1 MTPNCSDPVKTLASC
16 RVSKC
21 ISSLITIETWG
32 RGLSYLSWNCCLT
45 VVAKWNNLE
54 HSFLK
59 LNTTLCFLAFAMQ
72 MDEHTVGY
80 LTWRAGLSSA
90 MVTTIAHNRE
100 NYRVEGSISLGIP
113 HSFISF
119 NYSYNFAQLKL
130 KMSTALKSVKI
141 CLNIFIG

>member
-1 MTPNCSDPVKTLASC
+1 MTPNFSDPGKTLARC

-21 ISSLITIETWG
+21 VSSLMTIETWAG
-32 RGLSYLSWNCCLT
+32 TCLT
-45 VVAKWNNLE
+45 QVTAKWNNLE
-54 HSFLK
+54 YSFVK
-59 LNTTLCFLAFAMQ
+59 LNTALCFLAFAMQ

-130 KMSTALKSVKI
+130 KMSTALKSVNI

>member
-1 MTPNCSDPVKTLASC
+1 MSQNCSDPVKTLASC
-16 RVSKC
+16 HVSKC
-21 ISSLITIETWG
+21 ISSLITIKPGAGT
-32 RGLSYLSWNCCLT
+32 CLT
-45 VVAKWNNLE
+45 QVTAKWNKLE
-54 HSFLK
+54 DSFDKLK
-59 LNTTLCFLAFAMQ
+59 TALCFLAFAMQ

-130 KMSTALKSVKI
+130 KMSTALKSV
-141 CLNIFIG
+141 NIIFTVPKC

>member
-1 MTPNCSDPVKTLASC
+1 MPAVVLASA
-16 RVSKC
+16 SAA
-21 ISSLITIETWG
+21 SLLLRPGAGT
-32 RGLSYLSWNCCLT
+32 CLT
-45 VVAKWNNLE
+45 QVTAKWNNLE
-54 HSFLK
+54 HSFVK
-59 LNTTLCFLAFAMQ
+59 LNTALCFLAFAMQ

-130 KMSTALKSVKI
+130 KMSTALKSVNM

>member
-16 RVSKC
+16 RVGKC
-21 ISSLITIETWG
+21 ISSLILLRPVAGT
-32 RGLSYLSWNCCLT
+32 CLT
-45 VVAKWNNLE
+45 QVTAKWNNLE
-54 HSFLK
+54 HSFVK
-59 LNTTLCFLAFAMQ
+59 LNTALCFLAFAMQ

-130 KMSTALKSVKI
+130 KMSTALKSVNI
-141 CLNIFIG
+141 CQIYS